1 MKARSNA
8 IYATAAL
15 GTLLLAGCAD
25 GSLGTAFNTG
35 SIDPQKQAAAEQ
47 AKNSKQALC
56 NTLVSQID
64 ALNGEGI
71 SDKMSKAAAKKYK
84 LKPNDLTK
92 ADELNKA
99 NTEFQSK
106 CSDFPPRVAG
116 TAPIEPVTT
125 GAAAMSPAATTGAPA
140 KTAAATTTAPAT
152 PKAKPSTPAQ
162 KPVAAA
168 MMPQDAVTTTGSAS
182 PTTTATTDTVGVPNP

>member
-8 IYATAAL
+8 TYAIAAL

-25 GSLGTAFNTG
+25 GSLGSGFNTG

-84 LKPNDLTK
+84 LKPTDLTK

-106 CSDFPPRVAG
+106 CSDFPPRVAT

-125 GAAAMSPAATTGAPA
+125 GAATPAAAPA

-152 PKAKPSTPAQ
+152 AKAKPAAPAQ

-168 MMPQDAVTTTGSAS
+168 MMPQDAVTTTGAAT
-182 PTTTATTDTVGVPNP
+182 PTTTATTDTGGVPNP